1 LVRERQLRLPAAVPT
16 FVVVDVLTRAITGS
30 PIAGVF
36 EFSRL
41 LLLTATCLAWP
52 AVEYYGKH
60 LRVDILITN
69 MSEARQ
75 AACRLAER
83 VMTFVAFAII
93 TGMAGHE
100 WMKAYVGGSDN
111 RGRSRFQPWYPRDR
125 RPGQHGSLPD
135 HRPGDRPTAPAR
147 AVLRDLADVPAKAA
161 SMSATTVSLLAAG
174 LVLVPALILGVN
186 IGVALMIAGVL
197 GSIVFTAAGSRAL
210 RHPCYRQSTSP
221 APIR

>member
-1 LVRERQLRLPAAVPT
+1 MLERFPIWFASVSCLCLLLLPA

-60 LRVDILITN
+60 LRVDILLTN

-83 VMTFVAFAII
+83 VLTFVAFAII

-100 WMKAYVGGSDN
+100 WIKAYVGGF
-111 RGRSRFQPWYPRDR
+111 RQPGTFQIPTVVPLAIVVLGCMGVCLTIVLAIVLR
-125 RPGQHGSLPD
+125 RPPE
-135 HRPGDRPTAPAR
+135 RPSET
-147 AVLRDLADVPAKAA
+147 
-161 SMSATTVSLLAAG
+161 
-174 LVLVPALILGVN
+174 
-186 IGVALMIAGVL
+186 
-197 GSIVFTAAGSRAL
+197 
-210 RHPCYRQSTSP
+210 
-221 APIR
+221 